1 MVIVSSI
8 LTLQQIIIINKN
20 KKMKKVML
28 SIGVICTMMSCNN
41 NEVCDI
47 TCISQ
52 MRASNE
58 QEIINTCEDLIE
70 WITNDTKD
78 GYVDSS
84 RADGY
89 IDNIEGIMIRQQEI
103 IDERNS

>member
-1 MVIVSSI
+1 
-8 LTLQQIIIINKN
+8 
-20 KKMKKVML
+20 MKKLML
-28 SIGVICTMMSCNN
+28 SIGVICTMISCNN

-47 TCISQ
+47 TCVSQ

-70 WITNDTKD
+70 WITNDTED

-89 IDNIEGIMIRQQEI
+89 IDNIEGIMKRQQEI

>member
-1 MVIVSSI
+1 MKK
-8 LTLQQIIIINKN
+8 LTL
-20 KKMKKVML
+20 
-28 SIGVICTMMSCNN
+28 SIALACTLMGFGVGYNVSERTK
-41 NEVCDI
+41 
-47 TCISQ
+47 T
-52 MRASNE
+52 NE